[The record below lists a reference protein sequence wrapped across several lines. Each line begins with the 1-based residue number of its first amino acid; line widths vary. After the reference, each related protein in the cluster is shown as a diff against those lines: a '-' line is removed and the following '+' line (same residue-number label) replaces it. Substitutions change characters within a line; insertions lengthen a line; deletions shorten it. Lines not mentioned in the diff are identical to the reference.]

1 MCFLEYFC
9 IFHYVL
15 QQHKFTFYLVH
26 AVVHISAVP
35 QTRNACGSRQK
46 MATFTLQHSPRFL
59 HRTVV
64 NDHLSWMCACNSCL
78 FRWKIF
84 GDDGVTVVVLLEGGL
99 LKESNKIRISNN
111 IYIMYTDVYIPFGD
125 R

>member
-1 MCFLEYFC
+1 M
-9 IFHYVL
+9 H
-15 QQHKFTFYLVH
+15 
-26 AVVHISAVP
+26 VVHISAVP

-46 MATFTLQHSPRFL
+46 MATFTLQHSPRIL